1 MLQTTTMPLS
11 KGSLHSCT
19 FKRIPDE
26 TRFHVVDP
34 NVIQKVES
42 SGKYIL
48 TYKEPDT
55 TYLNIHELRKE
66 MGSPNLDLCTE
77 EIEEIPYL
85 VSLSD
90 RFLAEQ
96 SGATV
101 ISIDYRLAPE
111 APFPAAFDDC
121 KDVVKWLVHHADHWN
136 IDPNN
141 LSIAGESAGGALAVS
156 CGLSEVGKYLKLV
169 IPIYGALD
177 VCSASDL
184 DYWDYDLYDVIPEHK
199 KYVITRLNRFR
210 NLNGTLQNLYLN
222 DISDAKNP
230 MASPLYATDLS
241 NLSNVLMIEAEYDY
255 FRLSND
261 LFAEHL
267 WNADIPCEVIRYQG
281 MDHGFYDRL
290 GYCEQTKDCILEIAK
305 HIK

>member
-90 RFLAEQ
+90 RKIPITFSEFQIRKNNLPSCLFMVAGIL
-96 SGATV
+96 GATLWSYKINAV
-101 ISIDYRLAPE
+101 FLLSS
-111 APFPAAFDDC
+111 
-121 KDVVKWLVHHADHWN
+121 LVQ
-136 IDPNN
+136 
-141 LSIAGESAGGALAVS
+141 L
-156 CGLSEVGKYLKLV
+156 
-169 IPIYGALD
+169 
-177 VCSASDL
+177 
-184 DYWDYDLYDVIPEHK
+184 
-199 KYVITRLNRFR
+199 
-210 NLNGTLQNLYLN
+210 
-222 DISDAKNP
+222 
-230 MASPLYATDLS
+230 
-241 NLSNVLMIEAEYDY
+241 
-255 FRLSND
+255 
-261 LFAEHL
+261 
-267 WNADIPCEVIRYQG
+267 
-281 MDHGFYDRL
+281 
-290 GYCEQTKDCILEIAK
+290 
-305 HIK
+305 

>member
-85 VSLSD
+85 TGK
-90 RFLAEQ
+90 F
-96 SGATV
+96 
-101 ISIDYRLAPE
+101 RLLFSE
-111 APFPAAFDDC
+111 FQIR
-121 KDVVKWLVHHADHWN
+121 K
-136 IDPNN
+136 NN
-141 LSIAGESAGGALAVS
+141 LPSCLFMVAGILGAALWSYKINAVFL
-156 CGLSEVGKYLKLV
+156 LSSLV
-169 IPIYGALD
+169 QL
-177 VCSASDL
+177 
-184 DYWDYDLYDVIPEHK
+184 
-199 KYVITRLNRFR
+199 
-210 NLNGTLQNLYLN
+210 
-222 DISDAKNP
+222 
-230 MASPLYATDLS
+230 
-241 NLSNVLMIEAEYDY
+241 
-255 FRLSND
+255 
-261 LFAEHL
+261 
-267 WNADIPCEVIRYQG
+267 
-281 MDHGFYDRL
+281 
-290 GYCEQTKDCILEIAK
+290 
-305 HIK
+305 

>member
-85 VSLSD
+85 VS
-90 RFLAEQ
+90 
-96 SGATV
+96 
-101 ISIDYRLAPE
+101 
-111 APFPAAFDDC
+111 
-121 KDVVKWLVHHADHWN
+121 
-136 IDPNN
+136 
-141 LSIAGESAGGALAVS
+141 
-156 CGLSEVGKYLKLV
+156 
-169 IPIYGALD
+169 
-177 VCSASDL
+177 
-184 DYWDYDLYDVIPEHK
+184 
-199 KYVITRLNRFR
+199 
-210 NLNGTLQNLYLN
+210 
-222 DISDAKNP
+222 
-230 MASPLYATDLS
+230 
-241 NLSNVLMIEAEYDY
+241 
-255 FRLSND
+255 
-261 LFAEHL
+261 
-267 WNADIPCEVIRYQG
+267 
-281 MDHGFYDRL
+281 
-290 GYCEQTKDCILEIAK
+290 
-305 HIK
+305 

>member
-1 MLQTTTMPLS
+1 MPLS

-90 RFLAEQ
+90 RKIPITFSEFQ
-96 SGATV
+96 
-101 ISIDYRLAPE
+101 IR
-111 APFPAAFDDC
+111 
-121 KDVVKWLVHHADHWN
+121 K
-136 IDPNN
+136 NN
-141 LSIAGESAGGALAVS
+141 LPSCLFMVAGILGQHFGLTKSMPFS
-156 CGLSEVGKYLKLV
+156 C
-169 IPIYGALD
+169 
-177 VCSASDL
+177 
-184 DYWDYDLYDVIPEHK
+184 
-199 KYVITRLNRFR
+199 
-210 NLNGTLQNLYLN
+210 
-222 DISDAKNP
+222 
-230 MASPLYATDLS
+230 
-241 NLSNVLMIEAEYDY
+241 
-255 FRLSND
+255 
-261 LFAEHL
+261 
-267 WNADIPCEVIRYQG
+267 
-281 MDHGFYDRL
+281 
-290 GYCEQTKDCILEIAK
+290 
-305 HIK
+305 

>member
-90 RFLAEQ
+90 RKIPITFSEFQ
-96 SGATV
+96 
-101 ISIDYRLAPE
+101 IR
-111 APFPAAFDDC
+111 
-121 KDVVKWLVHHADHWN
+121 K
-136 IDPNN
+136 NN
-141 LSIAGESAGGALAVS
+141 LPSCLFMVAVYWRQHFGLTKSMPFS
-156 CGLSEVGKYLKLV
+156 C
-169 IPIYGALD
+169 
-177 VCSASDL
+177 
-184 DYWDYDLYDVIPEHK
+184 
-199 KYVITRLNRFR
+199 
-210 NLNGTLQNLYLN
+210 
-222 DISDAKNP
+222 
-230 MASPLYATDLS
+230 
-241 NLSNVLMIEAEYDY
+241 
-255 FRLSND
+255 
-261 LFAEHL
+261 
-267 WNADIPCEVIRYQG
+267 
-281 MDHGFYDRL
+281 
-290 GYCEQTKDCILEIAK
+290 
-305 HIK
+305 

>member
-90 RFLAEQ
+90 RKIPITFFR
-96 SGATV
+96 
-101 ISIDYRLAPE
+101 I
-111 APFPAAFDDC
+111 
-121 KDVVKWLVHHADHWN
+121 
-136 IDPNN
+136 PNN
-141 LSIAGESAGGALAVS
+141 LPSCLFMVAG
-156 CGLSEVGKYLKLV
+156 
-169 IPIYGALD
+169 
-177 VCSASDL
+177 
-184 DYWDYDLYDVIPEHK
+184 
-199 KYVITRLNRFR
+199 
-210 NLNGTLQNLYLN
+210 
-222 DISDAKNP
+222 
-230 MASPLYATDLS
+230 
-241 NLSNVLMIEAEYDY
+241 
-255 FRLSND
+255 
-261 LFAEHL
+261 
-267 WNADIPCEVIRYQG
+267 
-281 MDHGFYDRL
+281 
-290 GYCEQTKDCILEIAK
+290 ILEAALWSYKINAVFLLSSLVQL
-305 HIK
+305 

>member
-90 RFLAEQ
+90 RKIPITFSEFQ
-96 SGATV
+96 
-101 ISIDYRLAPE
+101 IR
-111 APFPAAFDDC
+111 
-121 KDVVKWLVHHADHWN
+121 K
-136 IDPNN
+136 NN
-141 LSIAGESAGGALAVS
+141 LPSCLFMVTGILGAALWSYKINAVFL
-156 CGLSEVGKYLKLV
+156 LSSLV
-169 IPIYGALD
+169 QL
-177 VCSASDL
+177 
-184 DYWDYDLYDVIPEHK
+184 
-199 KYVITRLNRFR
+199 
-210 NLNGTLQNLYLN
+210 
-222 DISDAKNP
+222 
-230 MASPLYATDLS
+230 
-241 NLSNVLMIEAEYDY
+241 
-255 FRLSND
+255 
-261 LFAEHL
+261 
-267 WNADIPCEVIRYQG
+267 
-281 MDHGFYDRL
+281 
-290 GYCEQTKDCILEIAK
+290 
-305 HIK
+305 

>member
-90 RFLAEQ
+90 RKIPITFSEFQ
-96 SGATV
+96 
-101 ISIDYRLAPE
+101 IR
-111 APFPAAFDDC
+111 
-121 KDVVKWLVHHADHWN
+121 K
-136 IDPNN
+136 NN
-141 LSIAGESAGGALAVS
+141 LPSCLFMVAG
-156 CGLSEVGKYLKLV
+156 
-169 IPIYGALD
+169 
-177 VCSASDL
+177 
-184 DYWDYDLYDVIPEHK
+184 
-199 KYVITRLNRFR
+199 
-210 NLNGTLQNLYLN
+210 
-222 DISDAKNP
+222 
-230 MASPLYATDLS
+230 
-241 NLSNVLMIEAEYDY
+241 
-255 FRLSND
+255 
-261 LFAEHL
+261 
-267 WNADIPCEVIRYQG
+267 
-281 MDHGFYDRL
+281 
-290 GYCEQTKDCILEIAK
+290 ILEAALWSYKINAVFLLSSLVQL
-305 HIK
+305 

>member
-85 VSLSD
+85 VYLTGK
-90 RFLAEQ
+90 F
-96 SGATV
+96 
-101 ISIDYRLAPE
+101 RLLFSE
-111 APFPAAFDDC
+111 FQIR
-121 KDVVKWLVHHADHWN
+121 K
-136 IDPNN
+136 NN
-141 LSIAGESAGGALAVS
+141 LPSCLFMVAG
-156 CGLSEVGKYLKLV
+156 
-169 IPIYGALD
+169 
-177 VCSASDL
+177 
-184 DYWDYDLYDVIPEHK
+184 
-199 KYVITRLNRFR
+199 
-210 NLNGTLQNLYLN
+210 
-222 DISDAKNP
+222 
-230 MASPLYATDLS
+230 
-241 NLSNVLMIEAEYDY
+241 
-255 FRLSND
+255 
-261 LFAEHL
+261 
-267 WNADIPCEVIRYQG
+267 
-281 MDHGFYDRL
+281 
-290 GYCEQTKDCILEIAK
+290 ILEAALWSYKINAVFLLSSLVQL
-305 HIK
+305 

>member
-85 VSLSD
+85 VHYLTGK
-90 RFLAEQ
+90 F
-96 SGATV
+96 
-101 ISIDYRLAPE
+101 RLLFSE
-111 APFPAAFDDC
+111 FQIR
-121 KDVVKWLVHHADHWN
+121 K
-136 IDPNN
+136 NN
-141 LSIAGESAGGALAVS
+141 LPSCLFMVAGILGAALWSYKINAVFL
-156 CGLSEVGKYLKLV
+156 LSSLV
-169 IPIYGALD
+169 QL
-177 VCSASDL
+177 
-184 DYWDYDLYDVIPEHK
+184 
-199 KYVITRLNRFR
+199 
-210 NLNGTLQNLYLN
+210 
-222 DISDAKNP
+222 
-230 MASPLYATDLS
+230 
-241 NLSNVLMIEAEYDY
+241 
-255 FRLSND
+255 
-261 LFAEHL
+261 
-267 WNADIPCEVIRYQG
+267 
-281 MDHGFYDRL
+281 
-290 GYCEQTKDCILEIAK
+290 
-305 HIK
+305 

>member
-85 VSLSD
+85 VYSWWRVYWGQHFGLTKSM
-90 RFLAEQ
+90 
-96 SGATV
+96 
-101 ISIDYRLAPE
+101 
-111 APFPAAFDDC
+111 PF
-121 KDVVKWLVHHADHWN
+121 
-136 IDPNN
+136 
-141 LSIAGESAGGALAVS
+141 S
-156 CGLSEVGKYLKLV
+156 C
-169 IPIYGALD
+169 
-177 VCSASDL
+177 
-184 DYWDYDLYDVIPEHK
+184 
-199 KYVITRLNRFR
+199 
-210 NLNGTLQNLYLN
+210 
-222 DISDAKNP
+222 
-230 MASPLYATDLS
+230 
-241 NLSNVLMIEAEYDY
+241 
-255 FRLSND
+255 
-261 LFAEHL
+261 
-267 WNADIPCEVIRYQG
+267 
-281 MDHGFYDRL
+281 
-290 GYCEQTKDCILEIAK
+290 
-305 HIK
+305 

>member
-90 RFLAEQ
+90 RKIPITFSEFQ
-96 SGATV
+96 
-101 ISIDYRLAPE
+101 IR
-111 APFPAAFDDC
+111 
-121 KDVVKWLVHHADHWN
+121 K
-136 IDPNN
+136 NN
-141 LSIAGESAGGALAVS
+141 LPSCLFMVAGILGAALWSYKINAVFL
-156 CGLSEVGKYLKLV
+156 LSSLV
-169 IPIYGALD
+169 QL
-177 VCSASDL
+177 
-184 DYWDYDLYDVIPEHK
+184 
-199 KYVITRLNRFR
+199 
-210 NLNGTLQNLYLN
+210 
-222 DISDAKNP
+222 
-230 MASPLYATDLS
+230 
-241 NLSNVLMIEAEYDY
+241 
-255 FRLSND
+255 
-261 LFAEHL
+261 
-267 WNADIPCEVIRYQG
+267 
-281 MDHGFYDRL
+281 
-290 GYCEQTKDCILEIAK
+290 
-305 HIK
+305 

>member
-90 RFLAEQ
+90 R
-96 SGATV
+96 
-101 ISIDYRLAPE
+101 
-111 APFPAAFDDC
+111 
-121 KDVVKWLVHHADHWN
+121 K
-136 IDPNN
+136 
-141 LSIAGESAGGALAVS
+141 
-156 CGLSEVGKYLKLV
+156 
-169 IPIYGALD
+169 IPITFFRIPNKEKQ
-177 VCSASDL
+177 SAI
-184 DYWDYDLYDVIPEHK
+184 VFIHC
-199 KYVITRLNRFR
+199 
-210 NLNGTLQNLYLN
+210 G
-222 DISDAKNP
+222 
-230 MASPLYATDLS
+230 
-241 NLSNVLMIEAEYDY
+241 
-255 FRLSND
+255 
-261 LFAEHL
+261 
-267 WNADIPCEVIRYQG
+267 
-281 MDHGFYDRL
+281 
-290 GYCEQTKDCILEIAK
+290 GYI
-305 HIK
+305 